1 MCSEYNVNYRND
13 LPRWHK
19 VPQHSRAAGAASDDL
34 HASNFFKVK
43 KEFYFLVHLLDG
55 TITKK
60 HFLTTPLLSAAH

>member
-43 KEFYFLVHLLDG
+43 KEFYFLVHLLDA
-55 TITKK
+55 
-60 HFLTTPLLSAAH
+60 P